1 MPREREGY
9 NRTLADA
16 CQQEIVASPSHHKAA
31 IFQVREWLPWG
42 ALPALGMCRLRTTG
56 VRMARRFR
64 ESHLPC
70 GRARP
75 GARRQIRKEP
85 EGIAAV
91 RLHRLRAGGGLGIRT
106 PEGTLWPLTRLA
118 GEHLRPLG
126 QPSARR
132 TRIAHSRPFDNRK
145 FKQSQS
151 RAPKPRELRKGG
163 HPAGKGIPPRRES
176 YKDGLPCPR
185 DDGPAARLRPL
196 SRIRSLSRKTI
207 QAPRRR
213 PGAP

>member
-1 MPREREGY
+1 MAALGR
-9 NRTLADA
+9 AA
-16 CQQEIVASPSHHKAA
+16 CFGDVPASDDRRAN
-31 IFQVREWLPWG
+31 G
-42 ALPALGMCRLRTTG
+42 APAL
-56 VRMARRFR
+56 RMARRFR

-163 HPAGKGIPPRRES
+163 RLAREGIPPRRES
-176 YKDGLPCPR
+176 CKDDCLVQGGN
-185 DDGPAARLRPL
+185 DPAARLRPL
-196 SRIRSLSRKTI
+196 SRIRPLSRKTT

-213 PGAP
+213 PGAPGSAPTRTSQPDRRRAPARRWASGR